1 MTHSRFPSTR
11 AARTTRAARSALAAA
26 LLAVASLTA
35 TSSFAADVKVT
46 LHGDQ
51 EVPAVKTNAI
61 GSGFFAISNDRK
73 VSGQINVIN
82 IKAVAAHVHEGA
94 PGASGLIVF
103 PLLKSGDTSFSVP
116 PNVML
121 TEAQFAAFQAGKLY
135 VNVHTEAHP
144 GGEVRGQ
151 LKP

>member
-1 MTHSRFPSTR
+1 MIHSRFAS
-11 AARTTRAARSALAAA
+11 ARSVRTAITAA
-26 LLAVASLTA
+26 LLAVSSFAA

-46 LHGDQ
+46 LSGDQ
-51 EVPAVKTNAI
+51 EVPAVKTNGV

-73 VSGQINVIN
+73 VSGQITVIN
-82 IKAVAAHVHEGA
+82 IKTVAAHVHEGA
-94 PGASGLIVF
+94 PGVSGPIAF
-103 PLLKSGDTSFSVP
+103 PLVKSGDTTYAVP

-121 TEAQFAAFQAGKLY
+121 SEAQFAAFQAGKLY

-144 GGEVRGQ
+144 TGELRGQ